1 MIRSSEIDKKR
12 KTNMRRADRL
22 FRLVQILR
30 RRKLSRARELA
41 EELEV
46 SERTIY
52 RDIRDLAASGVPVE
66 GEAGVG
72 YILRDGYDLPP
83 LMFDAEEIEALV
95 VGARMVQS
103 WTDPQMARAASDALS
118 KIEAV
123 VPERLRGLIGGI
135 PIAVADIPQE
145 PISVSMPVLRRAIRE
160 RSMINIDYT
169 DVKGALTQ
177 RRVWPLGMLFFGSVW
192 LLAGWCELRNAFRVF
207 RADRIV
213 TMDVLNERYR
223 PTPGRT
229 LRDYLIS
236 EGVEGEVLNGLGR

>member
-1 MIRSSEIDKKR
+1 
-12 KTNMRRADRL
+12 MRRADRL

-41 EELEV
+41 AELEV

-83 LMFDAEEIEALV
+83 LMFDADEIEALV

-103 WTDPQMARAASDALS
+103 WTDPQMARAASDAIS

-123 VPERLRGLIGGI
+123 VPERLRGLVGGI
-135 PIAVADIPQE
+135 PIAVADICQA
-145 PISVSMPVLRRAIRE
+145 PIAVSMPDLRRAIRE
-160 RSMINIDYT
+160 RSIIDIHYT
-169 DVKGALTQ
+169 DAKAEATR
-177 RRVWPLGMLFFGSVW
+177 RRVWPLGMLFFGTVW
-192 LLAGWCELRNAFRVF
+192 LLAGWCELRQAFRVF
-207 RADRIV
+207 RADRIM
-213 TMDVLNERYR
+213 TMDILSERYR
-223 PTPGRT
+223 PVPGRS

-236 EGVEGEVLNGLGR
+236 EGVEGEILNRLGR

>member
-1 MIRSSEIDKKR
+1 
-12 KTNMRRADRL
+12 MRRADRL

-30 RRKLSRARELA
+30 RRKLCRARDLA

-83 LMFDAEEIEALV
+83 LMFDADEIEALV
-95 VGARMVQS
+95 VAARMVQS
-103 WTDPQMARAASDALS
+103 WTDPQMARAAGDALT

-123 VPERLRGLIGGI
+123 LPEKLRGLIGGV
-135 PIAVADIPQE
+135 PIAVAEIAQE
-145 PISVSMPVLRRAIRE
+145 PIAISMPNLRRAIRD
-160 RSMINIDYT
+160 RSFIEIDYT
-169 DVKGALTQ
+169 DAKGDETK
-177 RRVWPLGMLFFGSVW
+177 RRVRPLGMLFFGSTW
-192 LLAGWCELRNAFRVF
+192 LLACWCELRVAFRVF
-207 RADRIV
+207 RADRIRN
-213 TMDVLNERYR
+213 MDISTERFR
-223 PTPGRT
+223 PVPGQT

-236 EGVEGEVLNGLGR
+236 EGIEGEILNGIGR

>member
-1 MIRSSEIDKKR
+1 
-12 KTNMRRADRL
+12 MRRADRL

-83 LMFDAEEIEALV
+83 LMFDADEIEALV

-103 WTDPQMARAASDALS
+103 WTDPQMARAASDAIS

-123 VPERLRGLIGGI
+123 VPERLRGLVGGI
-135 PIAVADIPQE
+135 PIAVADICQA
-145 PISVSMPVLRRAIRE
+145 PIAVSMPDLRRAIRE
-160 RSMINIDYT
+160 RSIIDIHYT
-169 DVKGALTQ
+169 DAKAEATR
-177 RRVWPLGMLFFGSVW
+177 RRVWPLGMLFFGTVW
-192 LLAGWCELRNAFRVF
+192 LLAGWCELRQAFRVF
-207 RADRIV
+207 RADRIM
-213 TMDVLNERYR
+213 TMDILTERYR
-223 PTPGRT
+223 PVPGRS

-236 EGVEGEVLNGLGR
+236 EGVEGEILNGLGR

>member
-1 MIRSSEIDKKR
+1 
-12 KTNMRRADRL
+12 MRRADRL

-30 RRKLSRARELA
+30 RRKLSRARDLA

-52 RDIRDLAASGVPVE
+52 RDIRDLASSGVPVE

-83 LMFDAEEIEALV
+83 LMFDPDEIEALV

-103 WTDPQMARAASDALS
+103 WTDQHMARAASDALS

-123 VPERLRGLIGGI
+123 VPERLRGLIGGV

-145 PISVSMPVLRRAIRE
+145 PISVSMPLLRRAIRDRNLVE
-160 RSMINIDYT
+160 LDYT
-169 DVKGALTQ
+169 DAKGDGTQ

-192 LLAGWCELRNAFRVF
+192 LLAGWCELRDAFRVF
-207 RADRIV
+207 RADRINHL
-213 TMDVLNERYR
+213 TVLEERYR
-223 PTPGRT
+223 PTPGRS

-236 EGVEGEVLNGLGR
+236 EGVEGEILNGLGR

>member
-1 MIRSSEIDKKR
+1 
-12 KTNMRRADRL
+12 MRRADRL

-30 RRKLSRARELA
+30 RRKLCRARDLA

-83 LMFDAEEIEALV
+83 LMFDADEIEALV
-95 VGARMVQS
+95 VAARMVQT
-103 WTDPQMARAASDALS
+103 WTDPHMARAAGDALI

-123 VPERLRGLIGGI
+123 LPEKMRGLMGGV
-135 PIAVADIPQE
+135 PIAVAEISQE
-145 PISVSMPVLRRAIRE
+145 PISISMPDLRRAIRNRNLVDIE
-160 RSMINIDYT
+160 YT
-169 DVKGALTQ
+169 DAKGQQTK
-177 RRVWPLGMLFFGSVW
+177 RRVWPLGMLFFGSTW
-192 LLAGWCELRNAFRVF
+192 LLASWCELRDAFRVF
-207 RADRIV
+207 RADRIRA
-213 TMDVLNERYR
+213 MDISPAKFQPV
-223 PTPGRT
+223 PGRS

-236 EGVEGEVLNGLGR
+236 EGAEGEILKGIGR

>member
-1 MIRSSEIDKKR
+1 
-12 KTNMRRADRL
+12 MRRADRL

-30 RRKLSRARELA
+30 RRKLCRACDLA

-83 LMFDAEEIEALV
+83 LMFDADEIEALV
-95 VGARMVQS
+95 VAARMVQS
-103 WTDPQMARAASDALS
+103 WTDPQMARAAGDALT

-123 VPERLRGLIGGI
+123 LPEKIRGLVGGV
-135 PIAVADIPQE
+135 PIAIAEIAQE
-145 PISVSMPVLRRAIRE
+145 PIAISMPDLRRAIRE
-160 RSMINIDYT
+160 RFLIDIDYT
-169 DVKGALTQ
+169 DAKGDNTR
-177 RRVWPLGMLFFGSVW
+177 RRVWPLGMLFFGSTW
-192 LLAGWCELRNAFRVF
+192 LLASWCELREAFRVF
-207 RADRIV
+207 RADRIAHMEIS
-213 TMDVLNERYR
+213 TSRFR
-223 PTPGRT
+223 PVPGRS

-236 EGVEGEVLNGLGR
+236 EGVEGEILNGIGR

>member
-1 MIRSSEIDKKR
+1 
-12 KTNMRRADRL
+12 MRRADRL

-30 RRKLSRARELA
+30 RRKLCRARELA

-52 RDIRDLAASGVPVE
+52 RDIRDLATSGVPVE

-83 LMFDAEEIEALV
+83 LMFDADEIEALV
-95 VGARMVQS
+95 VAARMVQS
-103 WTDPQMARAASDALS
+103 WTDPQMARAAGDALT

-123 VPERLRGLIGGI
+123 LPEKMRGLIGGV
-135 PIAVADIPQE
+135 PIAIAEIAQA
-145 PISVSMPVLRRAIRE
+145 PIAISMPDLRRAIRE
-160 RSMINIDYT
+160 RHLINIDYT
-169 DVKGALTQ
+169 DAKGDDTN
-177 RRVWPLGMLFFGSVW
+177 RRVWPLGMLFFGTIW
-192 LLAGWCELRNAFRVF
+192 LLASWCELRQAFRVF
-207 RADRIV
+207 RADRIKNMQI
-213 TMDVLNERYR
+213 TADHFR

-236 EGVEGEVLNGLGR
+236 EGVEGEILNGIGR